1 MHFWSNKKDIRH
13 MGYRLF
19 IRRAGE
25 EKFKRVGP
33 LFPTAGEGYAH
44 AKLKYPAA
52 QAHVEGLRMDFT
64 PIGFAM
70 LPSSALG
77 VRRKKA

>member
-1 MHFWSNKKDIRH
+1 MRFWSNKKDIRH

-19 IRRAGE
+19 IRRPNE

-33 LFPTAGEGYAH
+33 MFSTAGAAYAH
-44 AKLKYPAA
+44 AKQVFPLAK
-52 QAHVEGLRMDFT
+52 AHVEGLRLDFT
-64 PIGFAM
+64 PIGFAT
-70 LPSSALG
+70 LPSNALG